1 MRHGSLFSG
10 IGGFDLAAEWMG
22 WENVFQVEWDKWC
35 QKVLAKNFPNALRFG
50 DIVEFNKMLL
60 DGTITTNTEGAG
72 LIREKELEDN
82 SQNNGTRGR
91 CDSSNIHQISKQDG
105 EIITYT
111 KRNGNKRNT
120 GAMAEKKIEAGEQND
135 GAEFDSISKNG
146 LPTIGKIDIITGGF
160 PCQPFSHAGKRKGAN
175 DSRYLWPEMLTTIRI
190 LKPTFV
196 VGENVA
202 GLVSMENGKTLDRI
216 LSDLE
221 NEGYQTE
228 QIIIPACA
236 VGAWHRRDRIWIIA
250 YSLNSANRTDRG
262 QGREAEGISCECGQ
276 TGHAWML
283 SGTGEEIY
291 ADTTTEGLQVGRHK
305 PRQSEISQELRTEY
319 SREDVPNSQEQRVQ
333 GIRRL
338 RKQGTKEDAGQRL
351 PLCCSD
357 RNRAN
362 SAWWTT
368 EPSVGRVANGI
379 PRKLDRINGIN
390 YETIRKELFALWQKN
405 DSTRM
410 GKWGERFNIQEQEIL
425 QFSMLWL
432 LDRINIENKE
442 NEWKENCST
451 KIQIDNMRTMW
462 IEEIITEASQRWQ
475 YEKQHTGEH
484 SNSLPRLPQG
494 RTYQNQYLGS
504 IWDEEPNTPRVAS
517 GIRDR
522 VNRLK
527 GLGNAIVPQVAYQ
540 IFKAIEQY
548 NNLKP

>member
-1 MRHGSLFSG
+1 MNHLDLFAG
-10 IGGFDLAAEWMG
+10 IGGFSLAAQWMG
-22 WENVFQVEWDKWC
+22 WETVAQVEWDKWC
-35 QKVLAKNFPNALRFG
+35 QKILAKNFPDALRFG
-50 DIVEFNKMLL
+50 DIVEFNKMLE
-60 DGTITTNTEGAG
+60 N
-72 LIREKELEDN
+72 
-82 SQNNGTRGR
+82 
-91 CDSSNIHQISKQDG
+91 G
-105 EIITYT
+105 EIITDT
-111 KRNGNKRNT
+111 FSQPSRFKDGEISNKGRTTIENRREGIRQRNRQIGTSGINSANT
-120 GAMAEKKIEAGEQND
+120 
-135 GAEFDSISKNG
+135 SNG
-146 LPTIGKIDIITGGF
+146 INIGRIDILTGGF
-160 PCQPFSHAGKRKGAN
+160 PCQPFSHAGKRKGTN

-362 SAWWTT
+362 SDWWTT